1 MRLLLLSDVHAYA
14 DALDRVLAD
23 AVGSWDEVVLLGD
36 VVGYGPD
43 PVRTVDR
50 LRELPLRATVQGN
63 HEAMFAR
70 LLGGRPPRA
79 AEGVVRTLRAHAE
92 ALSNDQIAF
101 LEAFEP
107 QHVDDAWAAVHGSPR
122 ERFAYLLSVPDAR
135 SNEPHMPRDLVFVG
149 HTHVPGGYVKEDDA
163 WRVVPV
169 RGGERSLT
177 VSEGAKAFVNPGSVG
192 PARDGGEGAA
202 YATYDEDARTVVWRR
217 GI

>member
-14 DALDRVLAD
+14 DALGRVLAH
-23 AVGSWDEVVLLGD
+23 AEGSWDEVVVLGD

-43 PVRTVDR
+43 PARTVAR
-50 LRELPLRATVQGN
+50 LRELPLRAKVQGN

-70 LLGGRPPRA
+70 VLDGEPPRA

-92 ALSNDQIAF
+92 ALSDDQIAF
-101 LEAFEP
+101 LRAFDAD
-107 QHVDDAWAAVHGSPR
+107 HVDDAWAAVHGSPR

-135 SNEPHMPRDLVFVG
+135 RNEAHMPRDLVFVG
-149 HTHVPGGYVKEDDA
+149 HTHVPGGYVDEGDG

-169 RGGERSLT
+169 RGGERSL
-177 VSEGAKAFVNPGSVG
+177 VLPEGAKAFVNPGSVG

-202 YATYDEDARTVVWRR
+202 YAIFDEAAGTVTWRR